1 MSKLPTLKLGKQW
14 LSKQLY
20 RTTVLIG
27 GKVYKLPEPIGAV
40 WSDIILA
47 SKNKAFARGN
57 MIVNIKGELYRV
69 GENVAKPLKTN
80 KGEFVKKIDFQ
91 DSPTSWLVYP
101 SQDLYTDPKTRI
113 DDVLL

>member
-14 LSKQLY
+14 INRQLY
-20 RTTVLIG
+20 RTTVFIG
-27 GKVYKLPEPIGAV
+27 DKQYKLPEPVGAV
-40 WSDIILA
+40 WSDITLA
-47 SKNKAFARGN
+47 SKDKAFARGN

-69 GENVAKPLKTN
+69 GENVTKPLKTK
-80 KGEFVKKIDFQ
+80 KGEFVKRIDFQ

-101 SQDLYTDPKTRI
+101 SQDLYTDPKTRT